1 MNENRADTRLV
12 PLNGSSL
19 LGGVTRQVRH
29 ARPAQQPGTTPP
41 PLPPGSDRR
50 WVGIQVDEPKACL
63 HVGGDAIV
71 DGAATVGCIRFG
83 KPAAPGETLNPQP
96 SLYAQVARLAAR
108 VAALEARLQTPT
120 SARF

>member
-29 ARPAQQPGTTPP
+29 ARPAQQPGTPPP

-50 WVGIQVDEPKACL
+50 WVGIHVDEPKACL
-63 HVGGDAIV
+63 

-83 KPAAPGETLNPQP
+83 KPAAPGETRNPQP
-96 SLYAQVARLAAR
+96 SLEAQVARLAAR
-108 VAALEARLQTPT
+108 VAALEARLQAP